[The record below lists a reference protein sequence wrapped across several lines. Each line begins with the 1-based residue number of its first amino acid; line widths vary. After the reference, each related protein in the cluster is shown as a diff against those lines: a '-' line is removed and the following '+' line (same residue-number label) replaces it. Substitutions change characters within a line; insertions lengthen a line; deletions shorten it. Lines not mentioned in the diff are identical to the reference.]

1 MTLKDKNE
9 LLAYLLKHNPDAR
22 VQDLD
27 REIRYREDLEQ
38 SLTDDQKWEMK
49 VKQLAKLAKP

>member
-1 MTLKDKNE
+1 MTLKEKNE

-27 REIRYREDLEQ
+27 REIHYREDLEQ